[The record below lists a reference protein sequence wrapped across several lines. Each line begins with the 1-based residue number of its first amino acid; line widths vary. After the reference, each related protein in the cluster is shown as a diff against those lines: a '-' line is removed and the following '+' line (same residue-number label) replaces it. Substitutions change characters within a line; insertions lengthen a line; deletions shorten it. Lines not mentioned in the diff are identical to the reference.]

1 VTVTTI
7 RSIVAASFCLLSV
20 LISQGPVV
28 GGVVAANG
36 SALTALEQAPP
47 AQTPKPASQGGVSAR
62 VPPPDRSPSA
72 QRGGPDRGPG
82 GGSGLTEERWQWW
95 NDSDVKRQLGLGE
108 DTVRTINGI
117 HRERGQKF
125 FPMWKTMTAEFE
137 KLNRMTSDPTVDETS
152 YEAQATKVYY
162 LQSQLDTS
170 RTVMNFRIYKQLR
183 PDQLK
188 KLEEIV
194 QRRSGRSSRDRGPGS
209 SR

>member
-1 VTVTTI
+1 M
-7 RSIVAASFCLLSV
+7 AS
-20 LISQGPVV
+20 
-28 GGVVAANG
+28 NG
-36 SALTALEQAPP
+36 SALAALDQAPP
-47 AQTPKPASQGGVSAR
+47 AQTPKTAAPGGAPAR
-62 VPPPDRSPSA
+62 VPPPNRSPSG

-82 GGSGLTEERWQWW
+82 GASGLTDERWQWW

-117 HRERGQKF
+117 YRERGLKF
-125 FPMWKTMTAEFE
+125 FPMWKTLTTEFE

-170 RTVMNFRIYKQLR
+170 RTVMNFRIYKLLR
-183 PDQLK
+183 SDQLK

-194 QRRSGRSSRDRGPGS
+194 QRRNERSGRDRGPGS
-209 SR
+209 GR